1 MLGNGGLRYV
11 KTPLGA
17 IRIEAYALRSWR
29 DLNKVLTK
37 LTAAEAR
44 RCIDQESAG
53 KRRRQVLLRLT
64 ARVCEINREE
74 ALRAVRLTTPP
85 KPRKE
90 RGAGK
95 RRFTTVQLEN
105 KIVALF
111 ALEETPTLNAK
122 ISRLT
127 RLMKRRKAE
136 EIAAAVA
143 DVKAKGRTHLSKRA
157 LRTFQRETGDHF
169 HESLAV
175 SQRCPIC
182 GEIKGIEEDFQ
193 P

>member
-1 MLGNGGLRYV
+1 MRGNGGLRYV
-11 KTPLGA
+11 KTPAGTV
-17 IRIEAYALRSWR
+17 RIEAYALRSWR

-64 ARVCEINREE
+64 ARVCEINRLE
-74 ALRAVRLTTPP
+74 AMQAVRFTTPP
-85 KPRKE
+85 KPRTG
-90 RGAGK
+90 RGSGK
-95 RRFTTVQLEN
+95 RRLTTVELEN
-105 KIVALF
+105 KLVALF
-111 ALEETPTLNAK
+111 DLKETPRLNAK

-127 RLMKRRKAE
+127 RVLKRRRAE

-143 DVKAKGRTHLSKRA
+143 DVKAKGSTHLSKRA
-157 LRTFQRETGDHF
+157 LRRFQRETGDHF
-169 HESLAV
+169 HDSLAV

-182 GEIKGIEEDFQ
+182 GEVKGMEEDFQ
-193 P
+193 L